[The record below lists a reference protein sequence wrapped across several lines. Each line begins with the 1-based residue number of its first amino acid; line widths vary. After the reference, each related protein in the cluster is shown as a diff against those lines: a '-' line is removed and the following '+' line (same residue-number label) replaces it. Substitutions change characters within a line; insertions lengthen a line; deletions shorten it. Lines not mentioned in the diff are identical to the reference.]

1 MFLYKKNKY
10 INILSRIYIYKKIE
24 NIIIIIQYANIQN
37 KLINF
42 NKKYNLTIFTN
53 IKKNNKINFNLH
65 LEITF

>member
-42 NKKYNLTIFTN
+42 NKKYNLTISTN

>member
-1 MFLYKKNKY
+1 MLLYKKNKY

-42 NKKYNLTIFTN
+42 NKKYNLIISTN

>member
-10 INILSRIYIYKKIE
+10 INILSRICIYKKIE

-42 NKKYNLTIFTN
+42 NKKYNLTISTN
-53 IKKNNKINFNLH
+53 IRKNNKINFNLH

>member
-24 NIIIIIQYANIQN
+24 NIIIIIQNANIQN
-37 KLINF
+37 KLTNF
-42 NKKYNLTIFTN
+42 NKRYYLTISTN
-53 IKKNNKINFNLH
+53 IKKNNKINFNLN